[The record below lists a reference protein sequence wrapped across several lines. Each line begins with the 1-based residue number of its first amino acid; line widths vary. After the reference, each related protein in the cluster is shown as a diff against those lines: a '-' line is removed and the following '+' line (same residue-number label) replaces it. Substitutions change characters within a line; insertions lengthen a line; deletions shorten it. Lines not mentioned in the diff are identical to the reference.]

1 MYVNTFTCLCLYVRL
16 LTYFRYLFFI
26 TSVGGVVMKELALLT
41 QVFVLSVS
49 GHSSVCADKYREMCY
64 YLDKKNSTSVLNIS
78 VCTESFVGI

>member
-1 MYVNTFTCLCLYVRL
+1 
-16 LTYFRYLFFI
+16 
-26 TSVGGVVMKELALLT
+26 MKELALLT